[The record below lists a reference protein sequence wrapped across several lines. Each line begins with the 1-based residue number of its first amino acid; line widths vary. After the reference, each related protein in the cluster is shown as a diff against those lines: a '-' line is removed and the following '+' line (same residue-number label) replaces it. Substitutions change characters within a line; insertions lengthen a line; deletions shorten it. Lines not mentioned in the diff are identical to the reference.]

1 MANRNQGFTLIDL
14 MVTLSVLSVV
24 AAIAIPAFGN
34 MIERS
39 RQEAL
44 KDEVESTLH
53 NARTQAVLRRR
64 TIEICGSGDG
74 ATCSTNWADGWL
86 VRTTTGQTL
95 QLTQLPHQAELSW
108 IGFSESIRFRDNGAA
123 PASNGRF
130 YQCHGKQVAWQ
141 VVVSRQGRIRQASE
155 AENTA
160 QASLCR

>member
-1 MANRNQGFTLIDL
+1 MANRGQGFTLIDL
-14 MVTLSVLSVV
+14 VVTLSILSVV
-24 AAIAIPAFGN
+24 AAIAIPALGN

-53 NARTQAVLRRR
+53 NARTQAVLRRH

-74 ATCSTNWADGWL
+74 ETCSANWTDGWL
-86 VRTTTGQTL
+86 VRTSAGQIL
-95 QLTQLPHQAELSW
+95 QLTQLPHHSELSW
-108 IGFSESIRFRDNGAA
+108 TGFNESIRFRDNGAS

-130 YQCHGKQVAWQ
+130 YQCHGGQVAWQ

-155 AENTA
+155 TENAA
-160 QASLCR
+160 QADLCQ

>member
-1 MANRNQGFTLIDL
+1 MANRSQGFTLIDL
-14 MVTLSVLSVV
+14 VVTLSILSIVV
-24 AAIAIPAFGN
+24 AIAIPALGN
-34 MIERS
+34 MIEKS

-53 NARTQAVLRRR
+53 NARTQAVLRRH

-74 ATCSTNWADGWL
+74 ETCSANWADGWL

>member
-95 QLTQLPHQAELSW
+95 QLTQLPHHDELSW
-108 IGFSESIRFRDNGAA
+108 IGFSESIRFRDNGAS

-130 YQCHGKQVAWQ
+130 YQCHGEQVAWQ

-155 AENTA
+155 AENAA